1 MSAAIAEAVASGVL
15 PGRVWFYSNYHC
27 NLACSYCLTESAP
40 DAARRELAPERIV
53 DLARQAA
60 DLGFTEFG
68 VTGGEPFLL
77 PEMAA
82 LLAELAALRPTVVL
96 SNGTVFGPA
105 RLERLRPLAGL
116 PVTVQISL
124 DAPTAQLNDELR
136 GPDNFARV
144 VEAIPKL
151 LELGLRV
158 RVATT
163 VEPDRLDEAQH
174 AELCALHRS
183 LGVSDDDHLVRP
195 IIRRGRADASGMGFR
210 FAHHQIPA
218 ELTIS
223 ADGAFWSPFGP
234 TVRDGLVET
243 DLLITRTIAP
253 LERPA
258 SALAGL
264 VGALPEG
271 NDANIGIR

>member
-1 MSAAIAEAVASGVL
+1 MSVAIAEAVASGVL

-60 DLGFTEFG
+60 ALGFTEFG

-82 LLAELAALRPTVVL
+82 MLAELAALRPTVVL

-151 LELGLRV
+151 LEIGLRV

-195 IIRRGRADASGMGFR
+195 IIRRGRADASGMGVR

-234 TVRDGLVET
+234 TVRDGQVET
-243 DLLITRTIAP
+243 DLLITRTIDP

-258 SALAGL
+258 TALAGL